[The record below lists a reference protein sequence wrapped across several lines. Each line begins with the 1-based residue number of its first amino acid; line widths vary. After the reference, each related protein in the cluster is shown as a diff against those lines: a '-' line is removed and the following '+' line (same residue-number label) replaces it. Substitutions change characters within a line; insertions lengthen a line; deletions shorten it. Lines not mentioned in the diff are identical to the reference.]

1 MIVGVPKE
9 IKNEEYRVGMTPNGV
24 KDFVRAG
31 HTVIVEAGAG
41 VGSGFS
47 DEEYKAAGAEL
58 APVDDVFARADMIY
72 KVKEPIPVEYQRFKP
87 GQILYTYLHMAA
99 AYARELTDA
108 MIAADIRG
116 IAFETVELPNGA
128 HPLLFPMS
136 EVAGKLA
143 IQAGATHMQKNNG
156 GRGVL
161 LGGVTG
167 VPQAKVVIIGG
178 GTVGT
183 NAAKV
188 AVGIGARTVVIDKSA
203 ERLTYL
209 DDIFGG
215 HIETVLS
222 TESAIEA
229 EIADA
234 DLVVGARPAAGWRAG
249 SAPRSR
255 RAMLKNMM
263 PGSVLVD
270 VAIDQGG
277 CFETSKPTTHT
288 EPTYVVDGVIHYC
301 VANMPGAVARTSTMA
316 LAGAT
321 LPYGLAIANKGF
333 EKAVADDAA
342 LALGVNVY
350 RGKLTI
356 PSVAEAHSLAYTPLA
371 DAAQGASR
379 LRPAAHCA
387 AADRA
392 PMARSGRQ
400 GWACAAR
407 RRGESLAGG
416 PRAPGGAFASRGA
429 PRARRSRASERMR
442 HGRPAQDRPHLA
454 HRHRR
459 DDRAR
464 AHPRATSAARA
475 SARTTCSTR
484 SAPRSSR

>member
-9 IKNEEYRVGMTPNGV
+9 IKNEEYRVAMTPNGV

-31 HTVIVEAGAG
+31 HKVVVEVGAG

-47 DEEYKAAGAEL
+47 DDEYKAAGAEL
-58 APVDDVFARADMIY
+58 APVDDVYARADMIY
-72 KVKEPIPVEYQRFKP
+72 KVKEPIPVEYKRYKP

-108 MIAADIRG
+108 MIAADIRA
-116 IAFETVELPNGA
+116 IAFETVETPDHQ

-143 IQAGATHMQKNNG
+143 IQCGATHLQKNHK

-167 VPQAKVVIIGG
+167 VPPAKVVILGG

-188 AVGIGARTVVIDKSA
+188 SVGFGARTVVIDKSA
-203 ERLTYL
+203 PRLTYL

-215 HIETVLS
+215 RIETVLS
-222 TESAIEA
+222 TEAAIEA
-229 EIADA
+229 EIKDA
-234 DLVVGARPAAGWRAG
+234 DLVVGAVLLPGGAQ
-249 SAPRSR
+249 APHLVKK
-255 RAMLKNMM
+255 AWLKDML

-288 EPTYVVDGVIHYC
+288 DPTYVVDGVTHYC

-321 LPYGLAIANKGF
+321 LPFGLAIAGKGF

-356 PSVAEAHSLAYTPLA
+356 PSVAEAHGLKYTPLA
-371 DAAQGASR
+371 DA
-379 LRPAAHCA
+379 LN
-387 AADRA
+387 
-392 PMARSGRQ
+392 
-400 GWACAAR
+400 
-407 RRGESLAGG
+407 
-416 PRAPGGAFASRGA
+416 
-429 PRARRSRASERMR
+429 
-442 HGRPAQDRPHLA
+442 
-454 HRHRR
+454 
-459 DDRAR
+459 
-464 AHPRATSAARA
+464 
-475 SARTTCSTR
+475 
-484 SAPRSSR
+484 